1 MPQIYKPSSIFQTD
15 PTVHPAG
22 TDLLEGDT
30 FAVQNGIYAFRRK
43 IADGTRVFANL
54 PYASPYI
61 YAEGLSGA
69 EAINRATASGFQQP
83 SQSVAV
89 QGAVP
94 VYMKLGSTL
103 SLDRATQVASV
114 VGTSGGAVTAT
125 LPATDNNYHIIS
137 RIGITLYNA
146 AARTGGANPVT
157 VTTSNLGSL
166 AWTCPSAGAV
176 GTVFEIG
183 VEGVYRSAA
192 AGVNTTIVCPATTS
206 VIWRVNVIYTTAIS

>member
-1 MPQIYKPSSIFQTD
+1 MPQIYKPSFVFQTD
-15 PTVHPAG
+15 ATVYANG

-30 FAVQNGIYAFRRK
+30 FVVQNGIYAFRRK
-43 IADGTRVFANL
+43 IADGTRVFAKL
-54 PYASPYI
+54 PYGSPYI

-69 EAINRATASGFQQP
+69 EALNQATASGFQQP

-94 VYMKLGSTL
+94 VYLRPGSTL
-103 SLDRATQVASV
+103 SLDRATQVTSV
-114 VGTSGGAVTAT
+114 VGTSGSAVTAT

-157 VTTSNLGSL
+157 ITTTNLGSL

-183 VEGVYRSAA
+183 IEGVYRSAA
-192 AGVNTTIVCPATTS
+192 AGVATTIVCPATTS
-206 VIWRVNVIYTTAIS
+206 VIWRVNVIYSTQIA